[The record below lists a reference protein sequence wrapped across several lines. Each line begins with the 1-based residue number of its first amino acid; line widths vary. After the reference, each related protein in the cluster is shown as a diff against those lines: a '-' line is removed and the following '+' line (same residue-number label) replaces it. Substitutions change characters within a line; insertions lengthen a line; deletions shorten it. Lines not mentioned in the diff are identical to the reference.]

1 MKTAKII
8 LSTLAFGLLV
18 ACGAQPVHNIAEA
31 PAITA
36 SGHQPSM
43 FAMKKAIMMAG
54 TKLGWEMQPVKPGLI
69 VATLHLRKH
78 AAVVNVTYNTRAYSI
93 TYKDSTNLDYK
104 NGQIHRNY
112 NGWIENLDKGIRAQL
127 AAM

>member
-8 LSTLAFGLLV
+8 LSALALGLLV

-69 VATLHLRKH
+69 VASLHLRKH
-78 AAVVNVTYNTRAYSI
+78 VAVVNVTYNTRAYSI